1 MVSRLLPVLITLLAL
16 LPAATLAASPASAP
30 LIEGQDYEVIPD
42 GKPFAPAKGKIEVV
56 EVFGYTCIHCAHLE
70 PTLAAW
76 KKKLPR
82 DVQLTPVPA
91 AFGGYWIPYA
101 PLNGQVEVVEVF
113 GYVCPACARFA
124 PEVSAWKKK
133 QPADVRVTYVP
144 VVFGPV
150 WKPYAHAFYAAQSKG
165 LVDKSHDAVFSA
177 IHLQRSLPG
186 EGKPPANPAQI
197 AQWYAQYGVDAKEF
211 VALMNSFGTNSQVA
225 RGMQFA
231 KNAGAESTP
240 TNIVNGKYRVTG
252 GQTYADVLRIADHLV
267 AMERARR

>member
-16 LPAATLAASPASAP
+16 LPAATLAAPPASAP

-101 PLNGQVEVVEVF
+101 
-113 GYVCPACARFA
+113 R
-124 PEVSAWKKK
+124 
-133 QPADVRVTYVP
+133 
-144 VVFGPV
+144 
-150 WKPYAHAFYAAQSKG
+150 AFYAAQQLG
-165 LVDKSHDAVFSA
+165 VQERTHQAVFDALHKTGNLPIQNASA
-177 IHLQRSLPG
+177 
-186 EGKPPANPAQI
+186 EEI
-197 AQWYAQYGVDAKEF
+197 AGFYASQGVDRAKF
-211 VALMNSFGTNSQVA
+211 IAALRGQVVDQQLAKAQDWVAA
-225 RGMQFA
+225 
-231 KNAGAESTP
+231 AGVEGTP
-240 TNIVNGKYRVTG
+240 TIIVNGKYRVTG
-252 GQTYADVLRIADHLV
+252 GGNYSDRLKIADRLV
-267 AMERARR
+267 ARERGRK